1 MRAAAAAHRIKGHGR
16 TLWLVGLLHG
26 FNHLYNVALLPVYLP
41 IQRDL
46 HLPSV
51 AAATSLTTVM
61 MVAYF
66 LPSYPL
72 GILADR
78 FSRKRLLAAGLTL
91 NALGFI
97 GLAAAPNQAVALLS
111 VVVAG
116 VGGSFYHPAATA
128 LVVGLYPRRT
138 GRALG
143 LIGIGASAGFFL
155 GPLYVGWRAEAVG
168 WQAPMLEIGLAGL
181 VSAAAFAWLAEET
194 PTAEAHECATVTRLF
209 PTPALWALFLAAAVF
224 FSLRDFAACG
234 MASLGSLFLQAAHG
248 FSVQATGVAL
258 SAIFLVGVVSN
269 PVFGHLS
276 DRGRLRWIAF
286 VLSLSALLIAVFPHV
301 PTGWVI
307 PVLLAY
313 GFFILANYPMVE
325 AALLTAVPAGIRG
338 RVFGVFLTIV
348 GLIGNLGH
356 WWAGARVRSLGD
368 AAGQPAGYYPLYAG
382 LAVLMLASLGAL
394 PCLRAL
400 GRQEPRAARGGADR
414 LVPSELPALP
424 TLPEAP

>member
-1 MRAAAAAHRIKGHGR
+1 MSGAGTNRAGGHGR

-72 GILADR
+72 GVLADR
-78 FSRKRLLAAGLTL
+78 HSRKRLLAAGLAL

-97 GLAAAPNQAVALLS
+97 GLAVAPNYAVALFS

-128 LVVGLYPRRT
+128 LVVGLYPQQT

-155 GPLYVGWRAEAVG
+155 GPLYVGWRAETAG
-168 WQAPMLEIGLAGL
+168 WQAPMLELGLAGL
-181 VSAAAFAWLAEET
+181 ASATVFAWLAEET
-194 PTAEAHECATVTRLF
+194 PATATPESAHATKLF
-209 PTPALWALFLAAAVF
+209 PTPALWGLFLAAAAF
-224 FSLRDFAACG
+224 ISLRDFAACG

-248 FSVQATGVAL
+248 FNVKATGFAL

-269 PVFGHLS
+269 PLLGHLS
-276 DRGRLRWIAF
+276 DRARLRWIAF
-286 VLSLSALLIAVFPHV
+286 VLSMSALLIAAFPHV
-301 PTGWVI
+301 ATAWVI
-307 PVLLAY
+307 PLLLAY

-325 AALLTAVPAGIRG
+325 AALLTAVPAAIRG
-338 RVFGVFLTIV
+338 RVFGVFLTII

-356 WWAGARVRSLGD
+356 WWAGARVKALGATASD
-368 AAGQPAGYYPLYAG
+368 AVSYHGTYAG
-382 LAVLMLASLGAL
+382 LAVLMVVSLGAL

-400 GRQEPRAARGGADR
+400 GRRERREATEAGARALPA
-414 LVPSELPALP
+414 ELPVLP

>member
-1 MRAAAAAHRIKGHGR
+1 MSGAGTNRAGSHGR

-72 GILADR
+72 GVLADR
-78 FSRKRLLAAGLTL
+78 FSRKRLLAVGLAL

-97 GLAAAPNQAVALLS
+97 GLAAAPNYAVALLS
-111 VVVAG
+111 VVLAG

-128 LVVGLYPRRT
+128 LVVGLYPQRT

-168 WQAPMLEIGLAGL
+168 WQVPMLEIGLAGL
-181 VSAAAFAWLAEET
+181 VSAALFAWLAEET
-194 PTAEAHECATVTRLF
+194 PAAEAHANAPAAKLF

-248 FSVQATGVAL
+248 FSVKMTGLAL

-269 PVFGHLS
+269 PLFGHLS
-276 DRGRLRWIAF
+276 DRARLRWIAF
-286 VLSLSALLIAVFPHV
+286 VLSMSALLIAVFPHV
-301 PTGWVI
+301 ATAWMI

-313 GFFILANYPMVE
+313 GFFVLANYPMVE
-325 AALLTAVPAGIRG
+325 AALLTAVPAAIRG
-338 RVFGVFLTIV
+338 RVFGVFLTVV

-356 WWAGARVRSLGD
+356 WWAGARVKALGATASD
-368 AAGQPAGYYPLYAG
+368 AASYHGTYVG
-382 LAVLMLASLGAL
+382 LAVLMVASLGAL

-400 GRQEPRAARGGADR
+400 GRREQRAATDNAART
-414 LVPSELPALP
+414 VPAELPALP

>member
-1 MRAAAAAHRIKGHGR
+1 MNGAGTNRAGGHGR

-72 GILADR
+72 GVLADR
-78 FSRKRLLAAGLTL
+78 CNRKRLLEAGLAL

-97 GLAAAPNQAVALLS
+97 GLAVAPNYALALLS

-128 LVVGLYPRRT
+128 LVVGLYPQRT

-155 GPLYVGWRAEAVG
+155 GPLYVGWRAETAG
-168 WQAPMLEIGLAGL
+168 WHAPMLELGLAGL
-181 VSAAAFAWLAEET
+181 ASAAAFAWLAEET
-194 PTAEAHECATVTRLF
+194 PAVAHPANAPGTRLF
-209 PTPALWALFLAAAVF
+209 PMPALWALFLGAAAL
-224 FSLRDFAACG
+224 FSLRDFAVSG
-234 MASLGSLFLQAAHG
+234 MASLGSLFLQAARG
-248 FSVQATGVAL
+248 FNVEATGFAL

-269 PVFGHLS
+269 PLFGHLS
-276 DRGRLRWIAF
+276 DRARLRWIAF
-286 VLSLSALLIAVFPHV
+286 VLSLAAILIAAFPHV
-301 PTGWVI
+301 PGGWVF
-307 PVLLAY
+307 PVLFTY
-313 GFFILANYPMVE
+313 GFFIMANFPMVE
-325 AALLTAVPAGIRG
+325 AALLTAVPAEIRG

-356 WWAGARVRSLGD
+356 WWVGARVKALGATASEATRYHGIYASL
-368 AAGQPAGYYPLYAG
+368 ATLM
-382 LAVLMLASLGAL
+382 VLSLGAL

-400 GRQEPRAARGGADR
+400 GRCERRETKTAGAREMPAD
-414 LVPSELPALP
+414 LPVLP
-424 TLPEAP
+424 NLPEAP